1 MVYSYCLQE
10 RGYTQFIGCNT
21 SHMYWRRRDGQIYN
35 KKNKYYIRC
44 GYSSLFRYPH
54 LGRCPNWVPQP
65 PHEENCFVLER
76 GAHRHPLP
84 TREELID
91 QLLRW
96 KIKITQYNNPKWNN
110 KKVVQDVYEAWP
122 FHLPYNPKY
131 LAKRMKYTLNT
142 MATHG
147 ADRTN
152 KELLAYFGPD
162 ADDECEEIIAMLE
175 DGNSEE
181 YGNYWDPP
189 KLGNYSGKR
198 KTIRSQGN

>member
-1 MVYSYCLQE
+1 MYSYCLQE
-10 RGYTQFIGCNT
+10 KGYTQFIGYHT
-21 SHMYWRRRDGQIYN
+21 GPMYWRRRDGQIYN
-35 KKNKYYIRC
+35 RKNKYNIRC
-44 GYSSLFRYPH
+44 GYSKMFRYPH
-54 LGRCPNWVPQP
+54 LEECPNWVP
-65 PHEENCFVLER
+65 PHQVCTVRQHGDHL
-76 GAHRHPLP
+76 HPLP

-110 KKVVQDVYEAWP
+110 EKVVQDVYEAWP

-131 LAKRMKYTLNT
+131 LANKMKYILNT
-142 MATHG
+142 VATNG
-147 ADRTN
+147 ADRTS
-152 KELLAYFGPD
+152 KEFLACFGPD

-189 KLGNYSGKR
+189 KLGKYSGER
-198 KTIRSQGN
+198 KAIRLQGN